1 MIWLD
6 LDVESAPDTGTPS
19 VEAHWGAVIPK
30 SSDSSLSDG
39 EPLREM
45 RLVQRIVYRFDESW
59 ETRMS
64 VSIPM
69 PWHNRYECEKL
80 L

>member
-1 MIWLD
+1 MITHEQDIQIHLYQT
-6 LDVESAPDTGTPS
+6 VNRT
-19 VEAHWGAVIPK
+19 
-30 SSDSSLSDG
+30 
-39 EPLREM
+39 LREM

-69 PWHNRYECEKL
+69 PWHNRYECEKSPAGK
-80 L
+80 